1 MDVLEI
7 QAIAK
12 LRATPSEGRAG
23 PPDPGRHTV
32 PVLCNGS
39 MELRWFKPDGPDPQ
53 TPHDRDEM
61 YFIVSGHGL
70 FMRARDVMPIG
81 DDVSLPVAGEERARF
96 KAGDVLFVPAG
107 TEHRFEEMSEDFGC
121 WIVFYGPEGGEH
133 T

>member
-1 MDVLEI
+1 
-7 QAIAK
+7 
-12 LRATPSEGRAG
+12 
-23 PPDPGRHTV
+23 
-32 PVLCNGS
+32 
-39 MELRWFKPDGPDPQ
+39 
-53 TPHDRDEM
+53 M